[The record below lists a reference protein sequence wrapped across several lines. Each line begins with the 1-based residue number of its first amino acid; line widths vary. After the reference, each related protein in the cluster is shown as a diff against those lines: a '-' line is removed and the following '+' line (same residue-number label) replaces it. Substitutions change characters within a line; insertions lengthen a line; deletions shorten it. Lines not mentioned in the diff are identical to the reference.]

1 MSTILSDKTLQP
13 ELKPKLKLLTLIIV
27 IVAPFSGIRYGLD
40 MGVISGALGPI
51 TREFNLTTT
60 QQGFI
65 VGAVL
70 AGGAFALLIAGFL
83 SDLIGRKKMI
93 IVGAVLFVIGAFMIG
108 YSEGYLSVLTGRLV
122 MGTGVGITSVLIP
135 LYLAEVAPAHIR
147 GKAIV
152 AYQLCLTI
160 GILTAYIVDLG
171 YVKSGDWRS
180 MFLLLNYPGIVFLIC
195 CFVLP
200 ESPVWYFLKGKK
212 DLSVRVLNKVH
223 YEEEAVFI
231 MQEMEVLKKENA
243 EDGSN
248 SFFKK
253 TYFIPF
259 LIGFIV
265 ACLTP
270 LTGIDVIIEY
280 CPTILKHCGVGP
292 ESSIAIGVAIMAVN
306 VIVTIIAILLIDR
319 LGRKPLLL
327 ISSLISFISLI
338 VIAIGTLL
346 PNAEAVKVTLI
357 ASGMFGFIFGFGIG
371 IGVVVWLAMSEL
383 LPSKIRSRGIA
394 IALFGNTVIDTTLL
408 TYFLDVEKA
417 IGYSSIF
424 FILAGITLFYFIFTL
439 LFFPETK
446 GKSIEEIEEYFR
458 KDKKVTSCKL

>member
-1 MSTILSDKTLQP
+1 MSAKVSNENVHI
-13 ELKPKLKLLTLIIV
+13 ELKPKLKLLTLIVV
-27 IVAPFSGIRYGLD
+27 IVAPFSGMRYGLD

-51 TREFNLTTT
+51 STEFKLTTT

-65 VGAVL
+65 VSAVL

-83 SDLIGRKKMI
+83 SDLIGRKKVI
-93 IVGAVLFVIGAFMIG
+93 IIGAVLFVIGAFMIG
-108 YSEGYLSVLTGRLV
+108 NSVGYLSILTGRLV
-122 MGTGVGITSVLIP
+122 MGTGVGITSVIIP

-160 GILTAYIVDLG
+160 GILAAYIVDLG
-171 YVKSGDWRS
+171 YAKSGDWRS
-180 MFLLLNYPGIVFLIC
+180 MFLLLNYPGIAFLIC

-200 ESPVWYFLKGKK
+200 ESPVWYFLKGRK
-212 DLSVRVLNKVH
+212 DLSVKILNKVH
-223 YEEEAVFI
+223 CEKEAVFI
-231 MQEMEVLKKENA
+231 MDEMETLKRENA
-243 EDGSN
+243 EDGTN

-259 LIGFIV
+259 LIGFTV

-280 CPTILKHCGVGP
+280 CPTILKHCGISP
-292 ESSIAIGVAIMAVN
+292 QSSIAIGVAIMAVN
-306 VIVTIIAILLIDR
+306 VVVTVIAILLIDR

-327 ISSLISFISLI
+327 FSSLIAFISLI

-346 PNAEAVKVTLI
+346 PNADAIKIILI
-357 ASGMFGFIFGFGIG
+357 AFGMFGFIFGFGRG

-408 TYFLDVEKA
+408 AYFLDVEKV
-417 IGYSSIF
+417 IGYSSVF

-458 KDKKVTSCKL
+458 KGKAKA